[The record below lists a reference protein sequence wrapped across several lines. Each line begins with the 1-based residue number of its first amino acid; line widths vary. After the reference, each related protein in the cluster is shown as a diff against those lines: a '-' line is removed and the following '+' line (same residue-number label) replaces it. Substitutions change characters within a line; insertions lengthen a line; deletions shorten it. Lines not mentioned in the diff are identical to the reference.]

1 MGFHRLCHFCSDPA
15 PQSASCTSAWPWA
28 LLAVQGCLTGTKIC
42 VQFAP
47 RHDCHVYSVITS
59 ICSIG
64 HSANVYLVLFATPGW
79 QWSALAL
86 PPGEA
91 GGGAHL
97 QHFQVLWCVSVRAQE
112 AQTS

>member
-1 MGFHRLCHFCSDPA
+1 MGFHRLCHFCLDPA

-28 LLAVQGCLTGTKIC
+28 LPAVQGCLTGTKIC

-64 HSANVYLVLFATPGW
+64 HSANVYLVLFATPGMAVCL
-79 QWSALAL
+79 SGPRRPRPAEGCIYLVFD
-86 PPGEA
+86 EK
-91 GGGAHL
+91 
-97 QHFQVLWCVSVRAQE
+97 
-112 AQTS
+112 